1 MRGAR
6 GGLARGGAR
15 GGRKAPNGTSH
26 DAFSADESLDD
37 QGELGEMKKKYS
49 SELSMLKDMFPD
61 WTDVDLVFA
70 LDEANGDLPSTVDLI
85 TEGNVSQFAEVKKP
99 KDRARSK
106 AADGFSTAGAS
117 DKPVFA
123 ARGGRGRG
131 GLESTRGGRGG
142 RGSDRARGGFR
153 GGRGGHATTNGAPKE
168 AHTTSVPT
176 TESSA
181 WDTPAAAAETGTSAW
196 DTTATEA
203 SKENAPTNAWAT
215 VAATESAPAASKPTL
230 LPAKETAERAVAA
243 PEVAKSTAPVE
254 AGSAP
259 KKSWAS
265 MFAQPKPP
273 VALPK
278 AVPQAQPAPK
288 APEPVSTLR

>member
-1 MRGAR
+1 MSEIEARAPATRGRSSVRGAR

-37 QGELGEMKKKYS
+37 QGEIGEMKKKYS
-49 SELSMLKDMFPD
+49 SELSMLQDMFPD

-142 RGSDRARGGFR
+142 RGSDRARGGF
-153 GGRGGHATTNGAPKE
+153 
-168 AHTTSVPT
+168 SY
-176 TESSA
+176 SI
-181 WDTPAAAAETGTSAW
+181 
-196 DTTATEA
+196 
-203 SKENAPTNAWAT
+203 
-215 VAATESAPAASKPTL
+215 
-230 LPAKETAERAVAA
+230 
-243 PEVAKSTAPVE
+243 
-254 AGSAP
+254 
-259 KKSWAS
+259 
-265 MFAQPKPP
+265 
-273 VALPK
+273 
-278 AVPQAQPAPK
+278 
-288 APEPVSTLR
+288 